1 MPSYGELTA
10 VVGYRSKNAAYK
22 LVARLIDHGWLEK
35 DETELV
41 ASFWNFSNLLK
52 CCKKTESHAVRASGV
67 CEPKNV
73 AISAYLS
80 HVLRQN
86 TPHFSDCT
94 ALV

>member
-1 MPSYGELTA
+1 LSGSTFFKPPALPE
-10 VVGYRSKNAAYK
+10 
-22 LVARLIDHGWLEK
+22 VADL
-35 DETELV
+35 ELV
-41 ASFWNFSNLLK
+41 ASFCNFSNLLK
-52 CCKKTESHAVRASGV
+52 FCEKTESHAVRASGP

-86 TPHFSDCT
+86 TTHFSDCT